1 MKMVRKVVL
10 ASGKDQIPGQSC
22 QTRALSFRS
31 HARAH
36 GHGRPLEEGIHQAL
50 RSAAPC
56 SPACPTQ
63 PTLAPDPKGAP
74 SSPLL
79 LRGRLGHVPPEIYA
93 RRCSPQPATASRGP
107 LRLPAVL
114 RAHQGRIWGSVCS
127 LLSIHVSKMCF
138 LSDTVLVMEIQSL
151 KMVLGSIIFR
161 TSY

>member
-22 QTRALSFRS
+22 QTRALSFHS

-63 PTLAPDPKGAP
+63 PTLAPAPKGAP

-79 LRGRLGHVPPEIYA
+79 LRVGWGMSHQRFMPSGVLHSLPLPPGV
-93 RRCSPQPATASRGP
+93 RFVSPQHCVLIREGFGVQCVLSSLFMCLKCASCQT
-107 LRLPAVL
+107 LF
-114 RAHQGRIWGSVCS
+114 W
-127 LLSIHVSKMCF
+127 
-138 LSDTVLVMEIQSL
+138 
-151 KMVLGSIIFR
+151 
-161 TSY
+161 